1 MEPTDLDIHAEN
13 SYFWSPTNSTFYPW
27 TLPYYLVSP
36 DSICARLPA
45 LESFELLFPPVV
57 TAFSFASSSAAPGD
71 GFGAKTSGIV
81 KRVKGGLSI
90 SGSMRGIRMGLVN
103 ERGVLRVVNIGSTSL
118 GKGEMVFLEDQT
130 IDKSGEKK
138 DPNFEIVEDRE
149 FVDLIIQYADEMQPV
164 AKEEEEEEESTLIE
178 TKTALGELLSRLGF
192 TNLELQLNDLLSLYA
207 DTPEPSATQ
216 PPPPILYHA
225 FPAILATGP
234 GAAPIPSYSLY
245 TNVHAVSS
253 HACTPVSVPV
263 SAQVLIIPRGGCPFS
278 QKLSNLPPTVQTVV
292 FVDKTVD
299 SERDLVRPL
308 LEAENKLGI
317 GAIMVAG
324 GGGSWTDGRDVG
336 SLLIRR
342 RWEVR
347 VRDVPVSN
355 IVVL

>member
-1 MEPTDLDIHAEN
+1 VEPTDLDIHAEN

-36 DSICARLPA
+36 DSICAPLPA

-57 TAFSFASSSAAPGD
+57 TALSFSSSESTD

-103 ERGVLRVVNIGSTSL
+103 ERGVLRVANIGSTSL
-118 GKGEMVFLEDQT
+118 GKGEMVFLEDKA
-130 IDKSGEKK
+130 IDKSGRKK

-149 FVDLIIQYADEMQPV
+149 FVDLIIQYADEMQQVPN
-164 AKEEEEEEESTLIE
+164 EEHAFAE

-192 TNLELQLNDLLSLYA
+192 TNLELQLNDLLSLYS

-216 PPPPILYHA
+216 LPSLLYHA

-234 GAAPIPSYSLY
+234 GAAPIPSSSLY
-245 TNVHAVSS
+245 TSIHAVSS
-253 HACTPVSVPV
+253 YACTPVSVPGSV
-263 SAQVLIIPRGGCPFS
+263 QVLIVPRGGCPFS
-278 QKLSNLPPTVQTVV
+278 EKISNLPSTVRTVV
-292 FVDKTVD
+292 FVDKNAET
-299 SERDLVRPL
+299 EQDLVRPL
-308 LEAENKLGI
+308 LDTENKLGI
-317 GAIMVAG
+317 GAVMVAG
-324 GGGSWTDGRDVG
+324 GVPWTERDVG

-342 RWEVR
+342 RWGIR